1 MREYEI
7 KRIDRK
13 EALIFLDRFHYLHKE
28 GFKFRSGINYGLF
41 LNSKII
47 GVAVYN
53 GLSVPETAKGCFG
66 LERNQQEGIFEL
78 GRLALDNNL
87 YERNLTS
94 WFLSKTIKK
103 LRRENNVRAILSYAD
118 SDKHTGFIYQA
129 TNFKYYGLT
138 APKSDFWILQADG
151 TYKKH
156 QRGKIRGL
164 QGEYRPRSR
173 KHRYLLIFDK
183 YLKTKWK
190 EEKYPKKD
198 NNAIYNNTYIKE
210 NIIV

>member
-1 MREYEI
+1 M
-7 KRIDRK
+7 
-13 EALIFLDRFHYLHKE
+13 FLDKFHYLHKE
-28 GFKFRSGINYGLF
+28 GFKFRSGVNYGLF
-41 LNSKII
+41 LNNNLI

-78 GRLALDNNL
+78 GRLALDYKM

-94 WFLSKTIKK
+94 WFLSATIRK
-103 LRRENNVRAILSYAD
+103 LRKDNNVRAILSYAD

-138 APKSDFWILQADG
+138 APKSDFWILQEDG

-156 QRGKIRGL
+156 QRGKIKGL
-164 QGEYRPRSR
+164 KGEYRPRSR
-173 KHRYLLIFDK
+173 KHRYLLIFDSK
-183 YLKTKWK
+183 LKTKWK
-190 EEKYPKKD
+190 EESYPKKD
-198 NNAIYNNTYIKE
+198 NNAIYNSTYIKE
-210 NIIV
+210 NKTA